1 MGKLVR
7 AGQIFVT
14 SLDATPRESDVL
26 TGLASIDAGEI
37 TADEIQVANLKITG
51 ELTSTSDTTQ
61 FAGTTN
67 VNRLTATQVG
77 IGTDNP
83 INDFQIG
90 TTDLIVNRTVQ
101 NLVTVQGNVV
111 STNVF
116 ATDTFKTTNDKFL
129 VDATASNVLTIDGNG
144 VYQCYDN

>member
-14 SLDATPRESDVL
+14 SLDATPRESDIL

-61 FAGTTN
+61 FTLKTKSS
-67 VNRLTATQVG
+67 QV
-77 IGTDNP
+77 
-83 INDFQIG
+83 
-90 TTDLIVNRTVQ
+90 
-101 NLVTVQGNVV
+101 
-111 STNVF
+111 
-116 ATDTFKTTNDKFL
+116 KF
-129 VDATASNVLTIDGNG
+129 I
-144 VYQCYDN
+144 

>member
-83 INDFQIG
+83 INDLQIG
-90 TTDLIVNRTVQ
+90 TNDLIVNRTVQ
-101 NLVTVQGNVV
+101 NLVTVRGNVV

-116 ATDTFKTTNDKFL
+116 ATDTFKTTNDKFS
-129 VDATASNVLTIDGNG
+129 VDATASNVLTIDATRRLLMLR
-144 VYQCYDN
+144 